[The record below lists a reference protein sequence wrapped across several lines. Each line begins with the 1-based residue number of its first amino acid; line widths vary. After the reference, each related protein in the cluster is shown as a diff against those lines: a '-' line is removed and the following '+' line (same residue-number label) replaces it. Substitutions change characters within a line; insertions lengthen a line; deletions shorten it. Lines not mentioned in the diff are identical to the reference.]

1 MSDLRSLTHF
11 ICEGSVSIVT
21 NEFITIFK
29 IILSVFVNISLHP
42 KNIFRSKKSDLVFIF
57 RVWCSSIEHLHKIGQ
72 LAGQNDFRFDV
83 LSADIYRLVVQN
95 LPALSHE
102 KIDDFQREE
111 LGLKSPP
118 KDNWYRGKKPDEH
131 VLRRLENELG
141 FRISG
146 LDDYNVNSH
155 QNGNGI
161 SLKRKKKFK
170 SISDR
175 GPMQKNLFKFID
187 DDEIDFIRDLKKLN
201 RCSSL
206 EESTDGSRTVTTKRI
221 RKKSW
226 KLRIRDKGSSFK
238 SPTLSP
244 MSSDSEQVNSE
255 SFSSDDYE
263 PDQP

>member
-1 MSDLRSLTHF
+1 M
-11 ICEGSVSIVT
+11 
-21 NEFITIFK
+21 
-29 IILSVFVNISLHP
+29 
-42 KNIFRSKKSDLVFIF
+42 
-57 RVWCSSIEHLHKIGQ
+57 HKIGQ

-102 KIDDFQREE
+102 KIDDFQKEE

-187 DDEIDFIRDLKKLN
+187 DDEIDFIRDLKKLD